1 MNSIEGTTMLMNM
14 SRAIAAAAAGA
25 IVLGAVGLASAAD
38 VGGPD
43 YPQAPE
49 AYQYGN
55 PPPPPGYG
63 YPAPPPA
70 YGYPPPPAV
79 YGYPAAPPP
88 VVYGY
93 PPPVPPAPI
102 YRGPRYYGPVYGG
115 YGYRRYAYGVPPYA
129 PRDRYWAYRRH
140 W

>member
-1 MNSIEGTTMLMNM
+1 MFMKM

-25 IVLGAVGLASAAD
+25 IALGTVGLHPAAAAD
-38 VGGPD
+38 VGVPD
-43 YPQAPE
+43 YPQSPE

-55 PPPPPGYG
+55 PPPPRGYG
-63 YPAPPPA
+63 

-79 YGYPAAPPP
+79 YGPPP

-93 PPPVPPAPI
+93 PPPPPALI
-102 YRGPRYYGPVYGG
+102 YRGPPYYGPVYGG
-115 YGYRRYAYGVPPYA
+115 YGYRRYAYGGPVFI
-129 PRDRYWAYRRH
+129 PRGPHWGYRRH